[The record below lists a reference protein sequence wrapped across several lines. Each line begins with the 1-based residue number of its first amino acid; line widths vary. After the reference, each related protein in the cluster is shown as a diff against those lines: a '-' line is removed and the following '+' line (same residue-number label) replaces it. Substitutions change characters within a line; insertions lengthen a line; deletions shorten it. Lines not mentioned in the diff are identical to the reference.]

1 MNNDS
6 NYDKLV
12 SAIKQAQVE
21 EIDVAPKVM
30 QRIRGYEQAGKKP
43 IRSSFRLRASVVVL
57 ALFFLTAVTASGST
71 AILFEWNGN
80 VIKKFK
86 YEPEPVKTWHDH
98 MTFLQLIDHELQK
111 SPAEWKEVTLEEA
124 QKELPAPLLRPVH
137 TDKKPVRTFGVV
149 IIPGKHWEKD
159 DVHVDGFYDVFGQ
172 GKEQIV
178 VRQTSFKQEPQ
189 EGRIEHNYPEQWE
202 VVKVDEQ
209 IMSVFWEYNNTATL
223 DLEIKSDDMTM
234 IRLSFDGKVSK
245 KELVK
250 LAEAYIGKKLK
261 L

>member
-12 SAIKQAQVE
+12 SAIKKAQVE
-21 EIDVAPKVM
+21 EIDVAPNVM

-43 IRSSFRLRASVVVL
+43 IRSSSRLRASVVIM
-57 ALFFLTAVTASGST
+57 ALFFLTAVSVSGAAT
-71 AILFEWNGN
+71 FLFEWNGIE
-80 VIKKFK
+80 IKTFK
-86 YEPEPVKTWHDH
+86 NEPKPGKTWHDH
-98 MTFLQLIDHELQK
+98 MTILQLIDYGLQK
-111 SPAEWKEVTLEEA
+111 KPAEWKEVTLEEA
-124 QKELPAPLLRPVH
+124 QKESLVPLMRPVH

-149 IIPGKHWEKD
+149 MIPGKHWEKD
-159 DVHVDGFYDVFGQ
+159 DVHVGGFYDVFGQ

-178 VRQTSFKQEPQ
+178 VRQTSSKRGPE
-189 EGRIEHNYPEQWE
+189 EGKIEHHFPEQWE

-223 DLEIKSDDMTM
+223 DLQITSDDMTT
-234 IRLSFDGKVSK
+234 IHLSFEGKVSK

-250 LAEAYIGKKLK
+250 LAEAYIGQKLQ